1 MVNIFVIC
9 EFLTKLGLLNN
20 NCTNILKVKTSFQ
33 SLVTNIVMLHLSEI
47 FSQPYSEKWKA
58 NKKFAVQALKMFG
71 FGTAAGEKR
80 IQNEVNTVIQ
90 FLDRQKG
97 DPVELKQP
105 LAKMAANV
113 ICSIIFNQMFDWD
126 DDEMHEFVSLIDD
139 IMRTI
144 GEDALMAAVVAD
156 MMPIWMAK
164 IIVRNPIKRMQK
176 VFADLR
182 RYMGKKI
189 NEHRATFDPDNL
201 RDTMDVYLRD
211 RSNDPDFNDMVI
223 LYYIIIH
230 ILS

>member
-1 MVNIFVIC
+1 
-9 EFLTKLGLLNN
+9 
-20 NCTNILKVKTSFQ
+20 
-33 SLVTNIVMLHLSEI
+33 
-47 FSQPYSEKWKA
+47 
-58 NKKFAVQALKMFG
+58 MFG

-80 IQNEVNTVIQ
+80 IQNEVNTLIQ
-90 FLDRQKG
+90 FLDRQTGK
-97 DPVELKQP
+97 PVELNQP

-113 ICSIIFNQMFDWD
+113 ISAIVFNQTFDWD
-126 DDEMHEFVSLIDD
+126 DDEMQEFVSLIDD